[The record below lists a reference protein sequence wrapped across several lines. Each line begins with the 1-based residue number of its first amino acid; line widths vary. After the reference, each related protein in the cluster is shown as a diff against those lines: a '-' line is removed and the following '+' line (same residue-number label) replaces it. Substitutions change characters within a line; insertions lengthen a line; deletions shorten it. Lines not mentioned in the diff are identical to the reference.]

1 MAEIV
6 SLSDLAEVTFKDL
19 YRSYNNAMDINSK
32 SAKQRADIIDAIL
45 SEVYLS
51 VFKPSPG
58 ESTQNGSKSKLKTYD
73 VQEVESITELII
85 RLNQLYGG
93 VIKLIQFS
101 NLIGINR
108 YTLNL
113 WEKAN
118 RSSGYIFK
126 LSDTEISE
134 ECSYI
139 NILLNKGEEVKYY
152 GNRNA
157 RINSELSTFRFD
169 VYKKLREAMRA
180 QNTNGLASNPM
191 GEMAI
196 ANNDEDVG
204 KMWAQKGIDTQTQ
217 PRQVLDASQLRILV
231 LPEDKNTSMLTDSGV
246 YDDNTSD
253 ANE

>member
-101 NLIGINR
+101 NLTGINR

-134 ECSYI
+134 ECSYR
-139 NILLNKGEEVKYY
+139 
-152 GNRNA
+152 NRNA
-157 RINSELSTFRFD
+157 RINSELSAFRFD

-231 LPEDKNTSMLTDSGV
+231 LPEDKNTSMLTDSGA
-246 YDDNTSD
+246 YYSDNTD
-253 ANE
+253 ANK